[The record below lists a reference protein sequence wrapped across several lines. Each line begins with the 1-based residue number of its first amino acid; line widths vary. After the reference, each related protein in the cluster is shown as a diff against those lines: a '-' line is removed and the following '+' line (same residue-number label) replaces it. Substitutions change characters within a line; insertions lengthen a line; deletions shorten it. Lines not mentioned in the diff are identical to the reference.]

1 MICFDGGKKQT
12 VDVLFYFLQFFIF
25 KFNVRHLN
33 IFIVFFIQARKTPSM
48 ESVDSSGEEE

>member
-1 MICFDGGKKQT
+1 MLCFDGGKKQA

-33 IFIVFFIQARKTPSM
+33 IFICFFIQARKTPSM